1 MLART
6 STRRLPFQRSKPGR
20 RLALCGLALWL
31 PCAWALEPVA
41 SPGNAQAQA
50 SPDHAAAEPVI
61 LAIQLN
67 GSLVSS
73 GAQLRRSNS
82 GVPLL
87 PATELQSWHLRVPP
101 AAPERIDGVDYYPLT
116 LFHVASYR
124 IDSATQTLF
133 IEAAPDAFESTRIDA
148 SALQLQSPTPA
159 SPGMFFN
166 YDLYAQR
173 NFGVDQEGG
182 LFEIGGFNRYGVGTA
197 DWISQRG
204 GTNAGT
210 VRLDTT
216 WRSDFPE
223 RMASLSVGDLISRS
237 GAWGSSA
244 RMGGIQFGTNFATQ
258 PRFVTTPLYAMP
270 GQAALP
276 SV

>member
-50 SPDHAAAEPVI
+50 SPDHTAAEPVI
-61 LAIQLN
+61 LAVQLN

-73 GAQLRRSNS
+73 GAQLRRSGS
-82 GVPLL
+82 GGPLL
-87 PATELQSWHLRVPP
+87 PATELRSWHLRVPS
-101 AAPERIDGVDYYPLT
+101 AAPARIGGVDYYPLT

-124 IDSATQTLF
+124 IDGATQTLF
-133 IEAAPDAFESTRIDA
+133 IEAAPDAFESTRVDA
-148 SALQLQSPTPA
+148 SALQMQIPTPA

-173 NFGVDQEGG
+173 NFGVDQRGG
-182 LFEIGGFNRYGVGTA
+182 LFEAGAFNRYGVGVA
-197 DWISQRG
+197 DWLSRSG
-204 GTNAGT
+204 AGNAGS

-216 WRSDFPE
+216 WRSDFPQ
-223 RMASLSVGDLISRS
+223 RMTSLSVGDLISRS
-237 GAWGSSA
+237 
-244 RMGGIQFGTNFATQ
+244 
-258 PRFVTTPLYAMP
+258 
-270 GQAALP
+270 
-276 SV
+276 